1 MNNYQVAF
9 TSDEIESEASNALTR
24 NPFMHL
30 LLQDR
35 FLIKQ
40 RDLKNCSERQY
51 LAEDL
56 NDDAKIVTVKINKDR
71 EENM

>member
-35 FLIKQ
+35 FLIKK

-56 NDDAKIVTVKINKDR
+56 SDDAKIVTVKINKDR